1 MCIFCVKIEIKYI
14 FKMKKLQL
22 FVLISALALSS
33 CQTDKRESKTDMEN
47 PFFTEWNTPFGVPP
61 FDEIRVEHYL
71 PAIQKGIEEHKA
83 EIDALVANTDEP
95 TFENT
100 ILAYDKS
107 GALLNK
113 VTSVFFPL
121 TDANTNDEMQVA
133 AREIAPMLSKHRDE
147 IAMNA
152 GLFAKIKT
160 IYDERNDL
168 GLDGQQIR
176 VVEKYYQDF
185 DRNGAN
191 LSPEDQ
197 ETLKGINLELSTL
210 YLQFDENLLA
220 ETNKNFI
227 MVLDKEEDLSGL
239 PDDVIAQAADA
250 AKKAG
255 QEGKWVFTLAK
266 PSWIPF
272 LQFSER
278 RDLREKIYRGYFMRG
293 DNNNENDN
301 KEIIKKIVKF
311 RDQKAKLMGFENF
324 AAYKADVNMAKTP
337 ENIINFLMEL
347 WNPTLKMAKEDVKA
361 MQAIADRDGDNIKIE
376 SWDWWY
382 YIEKLRKEKYDL
394 DDAQLKPYFSLDNVK
409 KGIFEVAKRL
419 YGLQFVKHDDI
430 PVYNEEVEAYE
441 VLEADGSHLAVL
453 YMDFHPRDGKRVGAW
468 STGFRDVTYR
478 DGKREP
484 YIGEIVM
491 NFTRPSGDSP
501 ALLSFDEV
509 STLFHEFGHALHF
522 MFVDGK
528 YDRTI
533 GSVPRDF
540 VELPSQIM
548 ENWAAEPEVLKMYA
562 KHYQTGETMPDEL
575 INKLVKTG
583 TFNQGF
589 LTGEYLAAALLDM
602 DYHTT
607 ENPVIDDVN
616 QFEKEAMDGIGLI
629 PEFLPRYRSTYF
641 SHIFSG
647 DGYSAGYYVYIW
659 AAVLDADAFDAF
671 KQSGD
676 IFNPKYAA
684 KFRKLLE
691 ESGAYEGMDVYRR
704 FRGQDPSK
712 EPLLRK
718 RGLL

>member
-1 MCIFCVKIEIKYI
+1 
-14 FKMKKLQL
+14 MKKLL
-22 FVLISALALSS
+22 FIVFVAGLALSS
-33 CQTDKRESKTDMEN
+33 CQSGKNESKTDMEN

-61 FDEIRVEHYL
+61 FNEIKVEHYL
-71 PAIQKGIEEHKA
+71 PAIQQGIDEHNT
-83 EIDALVANTDEP
+83 EIDAIVASADEP

-100 ILAYDKS
+100 ILAFDKS
-107 GALLNK
+107 GELLNK
-113 VTSVFFPL
+113 VTGVFFPL
-121 TDANTNDEMQVA
+121 TDANTSDEMQVA
-133 AREIAPMLSKHRDE
+133 AREISPLVTMHRDE

-152 GLFAKIKT
+152 GLFAKIKA
-160 IYDERNDL
+160 IYEKRNEL
-168 GLDGQQIR
+168 GLDDQQVR
-176 VVEKYYQDF
+176 VTEKYFQDF
-185 DRNGAN
+185 ERNGAN
-191 LSPEDQ
+191 LSVEDQ
-197 ETLKGINLELSTL
+197 EILKGINGELSTL

-227 MVLDKEEDLSGL
+227 LVIDNKEDLAGL
-239 PDDVIAQAADA
+239 PDDVIAQASDA

-255 QEGKWVFTLAK
+255 EEGKWVFTLAK

-272 LQFSER
+272 LQFSEK
-278 RDLREKIYRGYFMRG
+278 RDLREKIYRAYFMRG

-301 KEIIKKIVKF
+301 KAIIQKIVKL
-311 RDQKAKLMGFENF
+311 RDQKAKMLGFDNF

-337 ENIINFLMEL
+337 KAITDFLMEL
-347 WNPTLKMAKEDVKA
+347 WVPSLKMAKEDVKS
-361 MQAIADRDGDNIKIE
+361 MQAIADREGANIKIE

-382 YIEKLRKEKYDL
+382 YAEKLRKEKYDL
-394 DDAQLKPYFSLDNVK
+394 DEAELKPYFSLDNVK
-409 KGIFEVAKRL
+409 NGIFYVAKEL
-419 YGLQFVKHDDI
+419 YGLQFVKHDNI
-430 PVYNEEVEAYE
+430 PAYNDEVEAYE
-441 VLEADGSHLAVL
+441 VLEADGSHLAIL

-478 DGKREP
+478 DGKRQP

-491 NFTRPSGDSP
+491 NFTRPSGDAP

-522 MFVDGK
+522 IFVDGK

-548 ENWAAEPEVLKMYA
+548 ENWAAEPEVIKVYA
-562 KHYQTGETMPDEL
+562 KHYKTGEAIPDEL
-575 INKLVKTG
+575 LNKLIKSG

-589 LTGEYLAAALLDM
+589 ITGEYVAASLLDM

-607 ENPVIDDVN
+607 KNPEIADVDK
-616 QFEKEAMDGIGLI
+616 FEKDAMDAIGLI

-676 IFNPKYAA
+676 IFNPEYAA

-691 ESGAYEGMDVYRR
+691 ESGAYEGMDVYRQ
-704 FRGQDPSK
+704 FRGQDPAK
-712 EPLLRK
+712 EPLLKK